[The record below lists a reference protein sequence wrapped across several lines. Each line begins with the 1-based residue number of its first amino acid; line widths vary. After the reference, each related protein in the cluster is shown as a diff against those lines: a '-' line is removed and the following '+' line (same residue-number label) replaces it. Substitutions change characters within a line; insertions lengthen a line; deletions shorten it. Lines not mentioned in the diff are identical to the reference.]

1 MQSSKN
7 GISMSIITNDLDYIK
22 KESDVLEDGLKDI
35 KNDMIIFEHYM
46 DMTIKLLNDKNISEK
61 LNICFHSLTTQI
73 NLLEEKYDKLLIENH
88 NFEKK
93 FKNLKEKMNKL
104 NNDYK
109 SLIEKNGKLKE
120 ENLKLK
126 NDLEIIYKSP
136 KLLKDEEIFLLFNLF
151 NQFDELEKKMKN

>member
-61 LNICFHSLTTQI
+61 LNICFHSYNT
-73 NLLEEKYDKLLIENH
+73 
-88 NFEKK
+88 
-93 FKNLKEKMNKL
+93 NKSFGR
-104 NNDYK
+104 K
-109 SLIEKNGKLKE
+109 I
-120 ENLKLK
+120 
-126 NDLEIIYKSP
+126 
-136 KLLKDEEIFLLFNLF
+136 
-151 NQFDELEKKMKN
+151 